1 MISIPMPRNL
11 DTSLLR
17 TFVTVARRSSMTAA
31 AHALHL
37 TQGAISQQIKRLEE
51 CFGQKMFDRVQGR
64 LKLTGAGE
72 RLLEQAEQLVRLND
86 RIWTDM
92 NGAAFSGVIRVG
104 APSDLVGT
112 YLAGIFKSFAHSFPH
127 VEIALVSLPSI
138 ELAAALADGQLDLA
152 VIEQAAS
159 EPGGECLRTERLV
172 WVGASGGSAYMKR
185 PLAVSIVS
193 DACVF
198 RPALLDALAKRDIA
212 WRTVFENGDI
222 EATMA
227 TVRMDMAVTAWLA
240 STVPADLQIVPSPM
254 GLPALPDF
262 SITLHVAPSGATPLA
277 EEMAN
282 FIRRGFLAASTI
294 YAGARGS
301 RGDRAA

>member
-1 MISIPMPRNL
+1 MPRNL

-17 TFVTVARRSSMTAA
+17 TFVTVSRRSTMTAA

-51 CFGQKMFDRVQGR
+51 CFGQRLFDRSQGR
-64 LKLTGAGE
+64 LKLTAAGE
-72 RLLEQAEQLVRLND
+72 RLLERAEQLVRLND
-86 RIWTDM
+86 RILDDM
-92 NGAAFSGVIRVG
+92 SEPVFAGVLRVG

-112 YLAGIFKSFAHSFPH
+112 YLAGIFKAFAHHYPH
-127 VEIALVSLPSI
+127 VEIVLVNLASV
-138 ELAAALADGQLDLA
+138 ELSAALLDGRVDIA
-152 VIEQAAS
+152 VIEQPAS
-159 EPGGECLRTERLV
+159 EPGGECLRIEPLA
-172 WVGASGGSAYMKR
+172 WVGAVGGNAHLKR

-198 RPALLDALAKRDIA
+198 RPALFDALTQHEIA

-222 EATMA
+222 EATKA

-240 STVPADLQIVPSPM
+240 STVPSDLQTLRPAQ
-254 GLPALPDF
+254 GLPTLPDF
-262 SITLHVAPSGATPLA
+262 AVTLHLPPSGTTPLV

-282 FIRRGFLAASTI
+282 FIRNGFLHAPSVGDGRLLSGAA
-294 YAGARGS
+294 
-301 RGDRAA
+301 DRAA